1 MSVEDE
7 IAALEAMDLIQLRAE
22 WKRRVGVPT
31 RMRSPDLMRR
41 LLAWSLQ
48 AESEPWAIADLEK
61 ALKRARPA
69 RTQPLQ
75 PGLRLVREW
84 KGERHEA
91 EVLESGIAYR
101 GRTFANLSQVAR
113 HITQVR
119 WNGPRFFGLRGQA

>member
-7 IAALEAMDLIQLRAE
+7 IAALEAMDLTQLRAE
-22 WKRRVGVPT
+22 WKHRVGAPT

-48 AESEPWAIADLEK
+48 AEAEPWAVADLEQ
-61 ALKRARPA
+61 ALRRARPA

-84 KGERHEA
+84 KGVRHEA
-91 EVLESGIAYR
+91 EVLEDGIAYR
-101 GRTFANLSQVAR
+101 GQTFANLSQVAR

>member
-1 MSVEDE
+1 MSLEDE
-7 IAALEAMDLIQLRAE
+7 IAALEAMDLAQLRAE
-22 WKRRVGVPT
+22 WKRRVGAPT

-48 AESEPWAIADLEK
+48 AEAEPWAIADLEQ
-61 ALKRARPA
+61 ALRRARPP

-101 GRTFANLSQVAR
+101 GQTFANLSQVAR
-113 HITQVR
+113 HITKVR

>member
-7 IAALEAMDLIQLRAE
+7 IAALEVMDLTQLRAA
-22 WKRRVGVPT
+22 WKRRVGAAT
-31 RMRSPDLMRR
+31 KMRSPDLMRR

-48 AESEPWAIADLEK
+48 AEAQPWAIEELEQ
-61 ALKRARPA
+61 ALRRTRPP

-91 EVLESGIAYR
+91 EVLEKGIAYR
-101 GRTFANLSQVAR
+101 GRTFDNLSQVAR